1 VTAAE
6 KSGRATITSA
16 ARGATVR
23 WGFVGPGRIAAAMAR
38 ELVEVVPDGT
48 LHAVA
53 GRSVER
59 ARAFAD
65 RFGAASAHGGPDAVA
80 ELVSDPAVDAVYV
93 ATPHPNHRAAAFAAV
108 AAGKPVLVEKSF
120 TATLEGAREVAG
132 AARAAGVFCM
142 EAMWTRFQPAVVRLR
157 ELLADG
163 VIGEV
168 RSVRADLGLRRPFDP
183 ADRLWDP
190 ARGGGALLDLAVYPV
205 AFAQMVLGG
214 EPDRVE
220 VVGTRGPNGVDA
232 ESTVVMAFGD
242 RHAVASSSLLTRLPG
257 TAAVFG
263 SDGWIEVPPR
273 FHHPDRL
280 VLRRRDGDAEAPA
293 EVVAAPATGAGYSH
307 TFAEVHRCLAAGLTE
322 SPVMP
327 LSDTLAV
334 MTVLDAAAAGLGV
347 VQAEAPEP

>member
-1 VTAAE
+1 MTGAAD
-6 KSGRATITSA
+6 
-16 ARGATVR
+16 ATVR

-48 LHAVA
+48 LQAVA
-53 GRSVER
+53 GRSPER

-65 RFGAASAHGGPDAVA
+65 RFGAASAFAGPDAVA
-80 ELVSDPAVDAVYV
+80 QLVSDPLVDVVYV
-93 ATPHPNHRAAAFAAV
+93 ATPHPDHRVAALAAV

-120 TATLEGAREVAG
+120 TATHAGAREVVE
-132 AARAAGVFCM
+132 AARAGGVFCM

-157 ELLADG
+157 ELLAEG
-163 VIGEV
+163 AVGEV

-183 ADRLWDP
+183 TDRLWDP
-190 ARGGGALLDLAVYPV
+190 ERGGGALLDLAVYPV

-214 EPDRVE
+214 APDRVE
-220 VVGTRGPNGVDA
+220 AVGTLGPNGVDA
-232 ESTVVMAFGD
+232 ESTVLLGFGD

-293 EVVAAPATGAGYSH
+293 EVVTAPATGAGYSH

-327 LSDTLAV
+327 LADTLAV
-334 MTVLDAAAAGLGV
+334 MAVLDAAAAGLGV
-347 VQAEAPEP
+347 SQAEAVGSR

>member
-1 VTAAE
+1 VT
-6 KSGRATITSA
+6 GGTST
-16 ARGATVR
+16 TVR
-23 WGFVGPGRIAAAMAR
+23 WGFVGPGRIATAMAR

-48 LHAVA
+48 LQAVA
-53 GRSVER
+53 GRSPER

-93 ATPHPNHRAAAFAAV
+93 ATPHPDHRAAALAAV

-120 TATLEGAREVAG
+120 TATLAGAREVVEAAG
-132 AARAAGVFCM
+132 AAGAAGVFCM

-157 ELLADG
+157 ELIAEG
-163 VIGEV
+163 AIGEV

-214 EPDRVE
+214 APDRVE
-220 VVGTRGPNGVDA
+220 VVGALGPNGVDA
-232 ESTVVMAFGD
+232 ESTVVMGFGD

-293 EVVAAPATGAGYSH
+293 EVVTAPATGAGYSH

-334 MTVLDAAAAGLGV
+334 MAVLDAAAAGLGV
-347 VQAEAPEP
+347 RQAEAGAP